1 MIPLQFALRRRMI
14 GIQESVCFVNIPQ
27 QMIYATGEYYWG
39 DVTYKGKTVRGPET
53 LRVRKGDTIVLRS
66 ATALTD
72 SGANYQIR
80 YNGNIV
86 ASANSTVTYTLVVE
100 HDYTITYS
108 NVGGAVFIVTF
119 TD

>member
-27 QMIYATGEYYWG
+27 QMIYATGEYYWR

-66 ATALTD
+66 ATALTG

-86 ASANSTVTYTLVVE
+86 ASANSTVTYTLPSVDKDTQGFRSQTARHNCVVL
-100 HDYTITYS
+100 I
-108 NVGGAVFIVTF
+108 
-119 TD
+119 